1 MKTALITG
9 ASGGIGSATAR
20 LFAKKGVNVVIH
32 YNNSEA
38 RALALEKEIN
48 AARGGRALA
57 VCADVRDEAAV
68 RRMFARAAD
77 AFLEVDVLVNN
88 AGSAWQGLVTDMT
101 AAQWDDIFAVNMRGA
116 FLCAREAL
124 PPMVSRRQGCIVNVS
139 SVWGIAGASCEVC
152 YSAAKAALIGFTKA
166 LAKEAGPSGVRVNC
180 VAPGL
185 VMTDM
190 TAGLSQDDI
199 DAVSEESALERAGT
213 PGDVARAIYY
223 LASEGAGFV
232 TGQVLSPNG
241 GLVI

>member
-1 MKTALITG
+1 
-9 ASGGIGSATAR
+9 
-20 LFAKKGVNVVIH
+20 
-32 YNNSEA
+32 
-38 RALALEKEIN
+38 
-48 AARGGRALA
+48 
-57 VCADVRDEAAV
+57 
-68 RRMFARAAD
+68 MFARAVD

-88 AGSAWQGLVTDMT
+88 AGSAWQGLMTDMT

-124 PPMVSRRQGCIVNVS
+124 PPMVSRRQGRIVNVS

-185 VMTDM
+185 VMTNM
-190 TAGLSQDDI
+190 TAGLTQDDI
-199 DAVSEESALERAGT
+199 DAVRKESVLGRMGT
-213 PGDVARAIYY
+213 PGDVARAVYY